1 MIPIETSYN
10 TPIIV
15 VVVVLV
21 VLIVCCC
28 CSLVSVGIIAFGMY
42 LAKEKKLN
50 TFTNI
55 ENQNELSER
64 KQLPEIK
71 VDHLELP
78 PIVTAQP
85 R

>member
-1 MIPIETSYN
+1 
-10 TPIIV
+10 
-15 VVVVLV
+15 
-21 VLIVCCC
+21 
-28 CSLVSVGIIAFGMY
+28 MY